1 MPPTEEVDM
10 IFKYLLNCQLLYWS
24 CHMLTMFDS
33 VSTPVANAS
42 GKVQTGLVQ
51 VGLEAGLPCDSTAL
65 GTDMRRSVF
74 MDPLVGRHGTRVRE
88 HHGRRALCTCLKMG
102 RKKENETKQSH
113 HHNFITSST
122 KHTVHSSPILT
133 ELGAALICWKWVTS
147 SALPENCV
155 WHSGHLKLL
164 YCSPSAFL
172 HGRGI
177 SACGP

>member
-1 MPPTEEVDM
+1 M
-10 IFKYLLNCQLLYWS
+10 
-24 CHMLTMFDS
+24 
-33 VSTPVANAS
+33 
-42 GKVQTGLVQ
+42 QTGLVQ
-51 VGLEAGLPCDSTAL
+51 VGLEAGLSCDSTAL
-65 GTDMRRSVF
+65 RTDMRRSVL
-74 MDPLVGRHGTRVRE
+74 MDPLMGGHSTRVRE
-88 HHGRRALCTCLKMG
+88 HHGRRALRTCLKMG
-102 RKKENETKQSH
+102 EDKRKIKEKNRLSQLVTTAQ
-113 HHNFITSST
+113 NSST
-122 KHTVHSSPILT
+122 TNAVPSSPRLT